1 MPIAAAVGDLFE
13 VRLVGK
19 MEGQE
24 TDNVLHFACVGASSD
39 VELYLIVVLINCFVT
54 HLIPVLSSSWSLE
67 KVVWKKVSPTLG
79 VEQVYT
85 TDLPAPGEGSAAA
98 LPSYAS
104 AVISKRS
111 ATGGRSHR
119 GRMYLPG
126 IPEDATTNSSIN
138 PGGAFWTALASFITC
153 VISAFVHPDPAGG
166 TNLFDLGVYSRKIGG
181 STFPLGAAGFTAIT
195 SLVRV
200 AELGTTRSRKVGRGS

>member
-1 MPIAAAVGDLFE
+1 MPVAAAVGDLFE

-24 TDNVLHFACVGASSD
+24 TDNVFHFACVGASSD
-39 VELYLIVVLINCFVT
+39 VELYLIVVMVNCFIDN
-54 HLIPVLSSSWSLE
+54 LLPVLSSAWSFE

-79 VEQVYT
+79 VENVYT
-85 TDLPAPGEGSAAA
+85 TDLPAAGGGSAAA

-104 AVISKRS
+104 AVISKRT
-111 ATGGRSHR
+111 AQGGRSHR
-119 GRMYLPG
+119 GRFYIAG
-126 IPEDATTNSSIN
+126 IPEDATTNSTIN

-153 VISAFVHPDPAGG
+153 VITNFVHPDPAGG

-181 STFPLGAAGFTAIT
+181 STFPLGASGFTAVT
-195 SLVRV
+195 QLVRV
-200 AELGTTRSRKVGRGS
+200 AELGTTRSRKLGRGA